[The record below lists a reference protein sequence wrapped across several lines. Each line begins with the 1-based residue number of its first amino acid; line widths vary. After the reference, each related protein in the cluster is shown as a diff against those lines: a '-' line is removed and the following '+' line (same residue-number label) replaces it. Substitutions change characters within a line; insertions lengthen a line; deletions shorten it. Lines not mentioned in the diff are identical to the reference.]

1 MMLKYEEPRKMKT
14 TMKGQNNLTT
24 SYIRPETDRGDLTN
38 NSRVKSELDDT
49 EFARSI
55 RTDRSRP

>member
-1 MMLKYEEPRKMKT
+1 MLRHEDPRKMKT
-14 TMKGQNNLTT
+14 MNGQNDLTT

>member
-1 MMLKYEEPRKMKT
+1 MLRHEDPRKMKT
-14 TMKGQNNLTT
+14 MNGKNDLTT